1 MYRYIFLISGLLSC
15 SPINKNNPTA
25 EKPINNESPTN
36 NKDTYLIDPNYE
48 GTDLNYLKNPDKIF
62 RALTKKFNF
71 FEQQAD
77 LKNIRTK
84 QDLKSWG
91 VNFFKQYWPISAGK
105 DLTPFDKEQFLS
117 FIWDITYKIARNE
130 NDKSYVYTQVINNQN
145 LIKEIKELSDFAD
158 TGSVENNN
166 YNEIKKKYK
175 KIEEY
180 FINVLAQGVT
190 IYPKEK
196 KENFTNKISS
206 KLSDHYHGLLSS
218 NNFIKD
224 LYDVYKNFFA
234 YNTYLFDNDSKSII
248 YSTKYRKDYEYRYRY
263 SVKRFVFD
271 REYTELLNVVV
282 PHEYL
287 VSLDDTSQ
295 DPYVIS
301 TYVSRDEHEKIFTNK
316 DVAKIFFKNYQ
327 DKNLIYTRYEE
338 VSNKI
343 LSYIEKKW
351 LKVGEDHAQLLDI
364 FEHFYEKD
372 KKITELDKD
381 FINDAIKT
389 IKKTVLNPLLQP
401 LLQEDRK
408 IIEYIK
414 TNKKKKTIEKML
426 PFALNLSTANPDQI
440 PLWNEFLSSKRDS
453 LKNALNIFKSNNTLN
468 EEILWDDFLYADF
481 HEKSLLLPFL
491 IHLNKLLTPQRIFNE
506 YREGFGYCARI
517 ISHSFFTS
525 ISDEEIFKS
534 IDFIFENTYKNLVEY
549 YHYSH
554 RFKGNSLRV
563 GSRQLGEHFT
573 IHPRIDLL
581 FSDIFLSEF
590 SNIIQEG
597 IKKNSGVAQDV
608 SALNLYLNFIGSWIN
623 QNTYDSTTEFNDNFD
638 SDEFHDDFCQN
649 FSTKWNQE
657 TYINSQSL
665 FFTTKTNLVFY
676 IWKMFYKNKNL
687 IVKAFPGASK
697 LDVMY
702 YNSFNHIY
710 WELKNRAKNDEF
722 KFRLI
727 LEKDKKLSFSTEFLK
742 KENSQNIILQI
753 YKSDIVEFDLLN
765 NNDFLLFSTYF
776 NDIEI
781 LDPSNE
787 KDYDSDEIK
796 NNILNNNKKRELEEL
811 LKLHRK
817 YS

>member
-1 MYRYIFLISGLLSC
+1 M
-15 SPINKNNPTA
+15 
-25 EKPINNESPTN
+25 E
-36 NKDTYLIDPNYE
+36 
-48 GTDLNYLKNPDKIF
+48 
-62 RALTKKFNF
+62 
-71 FEQQAD
+71 
-77 LKNIRTK
+77 
-84 QDLKSWG
+84 SWG

-130 NDKSYVYTQVINNQN
+130 NNKSYVYTQVINNQN
-145 LIKEIKELSDFAD
+145 LIKEIKALSDFAD

-166 YNEIKKKYK
+166 YNKIKKKYK

-196 KENFTNKISS
+196 KENFINKISS

-224 LYDVYKNFFA
+224 LYDFYKNFFA

-301 TYVSRDEHEKIFTNK
+301 TYVSRNDHEKIFTNK
-316 DVAKIFFKNYQ
+316 DVAENFFKNYQ
-327 DKNLIYTRYEE
+327 DKNLIYIRYEE

-343 LSYIEKKW
+343 LEYIEKKW
-351 LKVGEDHAQLLDI
+351 LKVGENHAQLLDI

-381 FINDAIKT
+381 FINDAIET

-401 LLQEDRK
+401 LLQEDRE

-414 TNKKKKTIEKML
+414 TNKKKKTIKKTL

-491 IHLNKLLTPQRIFNE
+491 IHLNKLLTPQRILDS
-506 YREGFGYCARI
+506 GFYFPVYGRNSFKHHVRI

-525 ISDEEIFKS
+525 ISDEKIFKS

-549 YHYSH
+549 YHYSN
-554 RFKGNSLRV
+554 RFKGNSLRSCS
-563 GSRQLGEHFT
+563 GPLSEAFT

-649 FSTKWNQE
+649 FSPKWDQE
-657 TYINSQSL
+657 TYINTQSL
-665 FFTTKTNLVFY
+665 FFTTRIDLVFS
-676 IWKMFYKNKNL
+676 IWKMFFNNKNL
-687 IVKAFPGASK
+687 IVKVFPGR
-697 LDVMY
+697 
-702 YNSFNHIY
+702 FNDHY
-710 WELKNRAKNDEF
+710 VKNFDEIHFDLIQRAKNDEF
-722 KFRLI
+722 KCRLF
-727 LEKDKKLSFSTEFLK
+727 LKKDKKLSFSTEFLK

-787 KDYDSDEIK
+787 KNCDSDEIK
-796 NNILNNNKKRELEEL
+796 NNILNKNKKREQEEL
-811 LKLHRK
+811 H
-817 YS
+817 